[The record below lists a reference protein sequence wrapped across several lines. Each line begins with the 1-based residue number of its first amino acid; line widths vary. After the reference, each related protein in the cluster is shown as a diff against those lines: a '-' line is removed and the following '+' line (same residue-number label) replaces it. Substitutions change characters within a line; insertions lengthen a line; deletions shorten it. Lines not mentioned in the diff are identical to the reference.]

1 MAEVLPIVAAGKNS
15 ATGLDLTGGQV
26 AATTPSLFANDGQTL
41 LVITVGATASTI
53 TLQQAT
59 CSHGRTGTQAIVLN
73 TNKTTILGPFP
84 QNEYNDGNGKMNF
97 TFSSVVAVTIAALRH
112 P

>member
-1 MAEVLPIVAAGKNS
+1 MAEIIPISAAGKLS
-15 ATGLDLTGGQV
+15 TTGLDLTGGQV

-41 LVITVGATASTI
+41 LVITLGATAGTI
-53 TLQQAT
+53 TIQQNP

-84 QNEYNDGNGKMNF
+84 QQEYNDGNGKLNF
-97 TFSSVVAVTIAALRH
+97 TMSSVVAVTIAALKH